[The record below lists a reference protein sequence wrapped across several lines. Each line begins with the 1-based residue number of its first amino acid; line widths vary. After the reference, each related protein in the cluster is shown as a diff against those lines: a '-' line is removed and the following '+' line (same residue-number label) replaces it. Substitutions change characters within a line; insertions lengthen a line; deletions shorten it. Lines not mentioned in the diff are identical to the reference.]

1 MPATLIAGAG
11 RTAPSLSPELVL
23 VSPDL
28 RERALA
34 LLPDRSPDG
43 WIPPP
48 YAPPPL
54 ALVRVP
60 VVPDDLPP
68 EHERPLSVRAALY
81 AFESAT
87 QAAVLGGGLVAVTAT
102 LAMLADLLHS

>member
-1 MPATLIAGAG
+1 MPATPIAGAG

-28 RERALA
+28 RASALA
-34 LLPDRSPDG
+34 LLPERSPDG

-48 YAPPPL
+48 YRPPPL
-54 ALVRVP
+54 TLVRVP
-60 VVPDDLPP
+60 VAPAEIPLGR
-68 EHERPLSVRAALY
+68 ERPFAVRAALY
-81 AFESAT
+81 AFDSAT

-102 LAMLADLLHS
+102 LAMLADLLH